1 VLFEH
6 KLLSLQAN
14 NPTLKYAQMPT
25 LFAKWSNPKSIQL
38 FHYHSHGSTTYAVQI
53 LLTKEGF
60 LHLLSGEKMGSQKLK
75 FSHHQTLPLDSKKIL
90 ETSVLLHTHDQTQN
104 P

>member
-6 KLLSLQAN
+6 KLLSVQAN

-38 FHYHSHGSTTYAVQI
+38 FHYHSHGSTTYTVQI
-53 LLTKEGF
+53 LLTKDEF
-60 LHLLSGEKMGSQKLK
+60 LHLLSGEKMGSKKPKFFPSPNLAFKFKKFLK
-75 FSHHQTLPLDSKKIL
+75 NKCSSSHP
-90 ETSVLLHTHDQTQN
+90 
-104 P
+104 